1 MTKAI
6 DPTEHFKVVAGN
18 PTPEELAVVVA
29 VLQAAA
35 ASAASAAA
43 KSKAAKSATSK
54 WHRNPAMLR
63 GPITPGHGQ
72 WQASFRRGLN

>member
-1 MTKAI
+1 MSKAI
-6 DPTEHFKVVAGN
+6 DPTEHLKVVAGN

-35 ASAASAAA
+35 AASAAA
-43 KSKAAKSATSK
+43 ASKRAVKSSASK
-54 WHRNPAMLR
+54 WHRNSAMLR
-63 GPITPGHGQ
+63 GSITPGHGQ